1 MRQDVSSAFCLR
13 RAMLALGLVASA
25 LLPSPTLPM
34 LTPVARPLAASSVQ
48 LNLAEERIESV
59 KACGIAGL
67 MGTLASAPVRAS
79 ELLASNAFAKAGTLA
94 EWQFTTGVFAVE
106 LALFGV
112 VYRCIVRDD
121 DNDMLKQGAVGAAA
135 LCRALSSSHWV
146 ASMPASKMWLELAV
160 YFGEGVLAFGCAAA
174 ALEFAWD
181 RGIAYRLG
189 GIGLPP
195 TYGFFDNFYDEP
207 LSMNRN
213 PVRRLPPPSSPDL
226 FPRNNY
232 RGEAPRYYRSGP
244 SQTYMDR
251 SSVGGMTRRS
261 VSAPG
266 GMMRG
271 RSARERM
278 LRSTERFRLTR

>member
-1 MRQDVSSAFCLR
+1 
-13 RAMLALGLVASA
+13 MLALGVVASA
-25 LLPSPTLPM
+25 LLPSPTLPV
-34 LTPVARPLAASSVQ
+34 LTPVARPLAAASVQ

-59 KACGIAGL
+59 KAFGIAGI

-146 ASMPASKMWLELAV
+146 SSMSASKMWLELAV
-160 YFGEGVLAFGCAAA
+160 FFGEGVLAFGCAAA

-189 GIGLPP
+189 GIGLPS
-195 TYGFFDNFYDEP
+195 TYGYGLFDAFYDD
-207 LSMNRN
+207 SMPVNRN
-213 PVRRLPPPSSPDL
+213 ARRLPPPSTPDI

-232 RGEAPRYYRSGP
+232 RGESPRFYRSGP

-251 SSVGGMTRRS
+251 TSVGGMTRRS
-261 VSAPG
+261 PG
-266 GMMRG
+266 LMRG
-271 RSARERM
+271 RSVRDRT